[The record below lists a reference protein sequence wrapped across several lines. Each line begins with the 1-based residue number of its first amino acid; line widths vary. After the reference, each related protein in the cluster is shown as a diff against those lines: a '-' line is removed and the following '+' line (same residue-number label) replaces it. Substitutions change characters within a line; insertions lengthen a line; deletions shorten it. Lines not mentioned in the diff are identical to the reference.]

1 MLRNLFKK
9 IRKEKDIEPG
19 TYTMKLKYRD
29 TVTGEVHEV
38 DFTQENFDK
47 VMSSRTNQLIIG

>member
-9 IRKEKDIEPG
+9 NRKERTTPG

-29 TVTGEVHEV
+29 TVTGEVFEV
-38 DFTQENFDK
+38 DFTSENFDM
-47 VMSSRTNQLIIG
+47 VMSNKAYQLIIG